1 MDDEFDDAHARF
13 SSALSSARKR
23 MSAGK
28 VKAAGKNLADAER
41 QLKRMEAEAR
51 HSDGLERKRLL
62 ESVRKCKSGLA
73 GLRQEFQQRAAGGGS
88 PARTGGARGG
98 AGGSGTGQYNDELF
112 GGPINEK
119 NARNTTSFN
128 AMSDSHQQRARILE
142 NSSTQK
148 ETDDLLAD
156 SHRIANETREI
167 GTAALNSIED
177 QTDMLIE
184 AKDSVDRAHRETKKA
199 GQLLNTMSRRVCTN
213 KAFLV
218 FIVLL
223 LVGANV
229 LVIYL
234 NRSGGS
240 SGPAPSPPP
249 APTTPSP
256 ASSSSDIA
264 AATAATTPVEHF
276 LTSHYRNNAVRL
288 EGRLIDSSSSS
299 NAAAAA
305 AGQTPELVP
314 HIVSAIKLDP
324 ARSLPVPHK
333 SVRQTRPAAA
343 TAASDKGASRSAQF
357 EKAVVSKTVED
368 MKRGSTVMKSGG
380 GVLPPASAKQLKPQ
394 HIASAAVG
402 HGGWHLRG
410 NVNKTV

>member
-1 MDDEFDDAHARF
+1 MDDEFDDAQSRF
-13 SSALSSARKR
+13 EDAITSARKR

-28 VKAAGKNLADAER
+28 TKAAAKNLSDADR

-51 HSDGLERKRLL
+51 HSDGVERKRLL
-62 ESVRKCKSGLA
+62 DRIRKCKSRLT

-88 PARTGGARGG
+88 PSR
-98 AGGSGTGQYNDELF
+98 AGGSGNTGSRNNELF
-112 GGPINEK
+112 GAPINDK
-119 NARNTTSFN
+119 SKRNTTSFN
-128 AMSDSHQQRARILE
+128 AMSDTHKQRARILE

-223 LVGANV
+223 LIGANV

-234 NRSGGS
+234 NRTGGS
-240 SGPAPSPPP
+240 SGPSPSPPP
-249 APTTPSP
+249 APSTPSP
-256 ASSSSDIA
+256 ASSVS
-264 AATAATTPVEHF
+264 TTTTPTKAAVEHF
-276 LTSHYRNNAVRL
+276 LTSHHNKNNNAEAGTAVRL
-288 EGRLIDSSSSS
+288 EGRLIDASSRVASSSSGRPIVEV
-299 NAAAAA
+299 A
-305 AGQTPELVP
+305 P
-314 HIVSAIKLDP
+314 HIVSAIKPVP
-324 ARSLPVPHK
+324 ARNLPNPHAGLHHTGPVK
-333 SVRQTRPAAA
+333 DAAA
-343 TAASDKGASRSAQF
+343 TAAADRGASRSAQF
-357 EKAVVSKTVED
+357 EKAVMSKTVED
-368 MKRGSTVMKSGG
+368 MKTETAAMKQ
-380 GVLPPASAKQLKPQ
+380 LKPLKPQ
-394 HIASAAVG
+394 HIASAADG
-402 HGGWHLRG
+402 NSGWHLRG
-410 NVNKTV
+410 NVNKTVQ